1 LVYLTN
7 YNEITSW
14 LTKPIRRGTVVNNN
28 IAKLRK
34 EKGYAQKEFADMIG
48 ISHWWLN
55 HIESGKRSPSLG
67 LVLTIA
73 EKLNVTPDQ
82 IFLN

>member
-1 LVYLTN
+1 ML
-7 YNEITSW
+7 
-14 LTKPIRRGTVVNNN
+14 NNN

-34 EKGYAQKEFADMIG
+34 AKGYSQKEFAELLG

-55 HIESGKRSPSLG
+55 HIENGKRIPSLG

-73 EKLNVTPDQ
+73 EKLNVSPDQ
-82 IFLN
+82 IFLT